1 MCQHYLSNHIVNV
14 FFFQSQFRFDN
25 ECGLGTVVVNKRVS
39 ILKQVPDVE
48 FDTL

>member
-1 MCQHYLSNHIVNV
+1 MYI
-14 FFFQSQFRFDN
+14 FFQSQFRFDN

-39 ILKQVPDVE
+39 KQDFDVE